1 MARLCKLKE
10 HSLSSYPNWNNN
22 TISESGLC
30 VGGEKC
36 WRFFCII
43 FEHFFSPSLFL
54 WLKQVRTST
63 FPVTSCLQLTHP
75 WGWQPYASS
84 CTCMFFPA
92 YHSNFYCWKWWTFH
106 YCSVQLNSTFFLWK
120 LLQFNILPY
129 FSTLSRNKSTHYKQ
143 SSKYIRSLTLSLAS
157 AVQYPQ
163 FLCFSDLWVPSFS
176 RILEGQPWGNS
187 ASRSRA
193 REAALR
199 ANCALH
205 PLSCSFYPLFA
216 LSLQKKDT

>member
-1 MARLCKLKE
+1 MPAPALLCSFQ
-10 HSLSSYPNWNNN
+10 HI
-22 TISESGLC
+22 TAISTAENG
-30 VGGEKC
+30 
-36 WRFFCII
+36 
-43 FEHFFSPSLFL
+43 EHF
-54 WLKQVRTST
+54 TIA
-63 FPVTSCLQLTHP
+63 
-75 WGWQPYASS
+75 PYNWI
-84 CTCMFFPA
+84 PP
-92 YHSNFYCWKWWTFH
+92 
-106 YCSVQLNSTFFLWK
+106 FFLWK
-120 LLQFNILPY
+120 LLQFNIVPY